1 MLLND
6 KLSHGWTAPLGEH
19 NTWQEAQRCFD
30 LFWYQG
36 LVVFLL
42 AVASCGPVAEPEPP
56 SGPIPDIGAMVATAI
71 HAALQP
77 TVENE
82 GQESSPSGDE
92 SQIKSAGAAQAPT
105 RTDWTAAA
113 GWTALKENP
122 ESPTS
127 ASSAGPTVPAPRAT
141 PTRRIKPTPTRIR
154 IYVPTLTPTRRVTP
168 TPTPSIVSKHSGSCW
183 TEGEGYTVVTNGRGN
198 RTLWSPFNCVIF
210 QALVIVAL
218 RRFEGRF
225 ETRHG
230 SGHVQ
235 SSLGI
240 PRGWR
245 IARVLQAVRQRIHA
259 WN

>member
-1 MLLND
+1 MFRFILV
-6 KLSHGWTAPLGEH
+6 S
-19 NTWQEAQRCFD
+19 
-30 LFWYQG
+30 G

-198 RTLWSPFNCVIF
+198 TYAVEPIQLRHLPGVGQSWLCGVLRGDSKPAMVPDTYS
-210 QALVIVAL
+210 LVWGYLPELANGQV
-218 RRFEGRF
+218 
-225 ETRHG
+225 
-230 SGHVQ
+230 
-235 SSLGI
+235 
-240 PRGWR
+240 
-245 IARVLQAVRQRIHA
+245 
-259 WN
+259 